1 MTSHDRRE
9 EKVKDKGLKQCQGV
23 KSDVDEI
30 LADLYHDIGKVW
42 VKRGESVKVVEGEKR
57 EAEIQVSVDKYQGMY
72 NMEVVRQ
79 LEMRVEEIVIFI
91 PEINITILQLV
102 AVKAEK
108 VGRENLVEVG
118 RIVRKWFDGSPQ
130 TNTADVVTGKTD
142 RDLDILLVEISPPLF
157 SFLSRQNCPLPP
169 PLNLTLTL

>member
-1 MTSHDRRE
+1 
-9 EKVKDKGLKQCQGV
+9 
-23 KSDVDEI
+23 
-30 LADLYHDIGKVW
+30 
-42 VKRGESVKVVEGEKR
+42 
-57 EAEIQVSVDKYQGMY
+57 
-72 NMEVVRQ
+72 MEVVRQ
-79 LEMRVEEIVIFI
+79 LEMRVKVQLEEIVIFI
-91 PEINITILQLV
+91 SESWKHV

-108 VGRENLVEVG
+108 VNGENLVEVA
-118 RIVRKWFDGSPQ
+118 RIVRKWLDEYPQ